1 MSAPD
6 NASADVLNETAQ
18 GQIRS
23 IIERVNRLEIEKE
36 EIAAQIADVY
46 AESKANGFDVKI
58 LKKVVRILKQDRA
71 KRLEEEAITDLY
83 LAAAGAAPAFEAAR
97 PDTSLGVASIT
108 VSTDDGD
115 VGTVTP
121 DTLAVGERIKHGAE
135 TEEAIYAQA
144 VALVLRDDKASV
156 SYIQRRLHLN
166 YNHGA
171 AIMER
176 MEREGVVGPANH
188 AGKREILQREAA

>member
-1 MSAPD
+1 MSAAD
-6 NASADVLNETAQ
+6 NATADVLNETAQ

-23 IIERVNRLEIEKE
+23 IIDRVNRLEIEKE

-71 KRLEEEAITDLY
+71 KRAEEEAITDLY
-83 LAAAGAAPAFEAAR
+83 LAAAGEGPAFEPAR
-97 PDTSLGVASIT
+97 PDTSLGIASIT

-115 VGTVTP
+115 SDTVTP
-121 DTLAVGERIKHGAE
+121 DTLAVGERIKRGADAE
-135 TEEAIYAQA
+135 QALYDQA
-144 VALVLRDDKASV
+144 VALVLRDGKASV
-156 SYIQRRLHLN
+156 SYIQRRLQLN

-171 AIMER
+171 SLMER
-176 MEREGVVGPANH
+176 MEAEGVVGPPNH
-188 AGKREILQREAA
+188 AGKREILQKEAA